1 MKIKIKKKLTE
12 SRKDNITTEILK
24 NDSNGYKSF
33 ITMKLDDRT
42 IYQELSIEKFKTK
55 VYRDSE
61 GLNKLQKCYPSTF
74 QKYPPEIR
82 KLKPWNING
91 NSGPGRTVVNFY
103 TQGGPFITTYNI
115 DFRIVNVESS
125 TGEDFSDLDIY
136 DEGIFG
142 KNKLAAMSFYR
153 EVMKQ
158 IGEYVKNNPWM
169 IYYFFG
175 IETDEELD
183 AEFSEETENKR
194 TKLYLLSLKRLQRI
208 LDGEWVVTYPEKGN
222 PNSIMFFKCPVS
234 ELQEIYSMGRGAVQ
248 GFGAPFSKEE
258 EKLIQE
264 LYSTSGAM
272 MGAGSGQI
280 PKERNPEAHKRYV
293 RIRFTRQGLQ
303 NFKPSPYFPDREQ
316 QLGEEWSK
324 DERKKRKSKCSNP
337 KGFTMKQFCKN
348 QRTRSKKGQKK
359 NENKN

>member
-24 NDSNGYKSF
+24 NDSNGYKSL

-115 DFRIVNVESS
+115 DFRIVNIESS

-136 DEGIFG
+136 YLFFLSKINFELIFFFD
-142 KNKLAAMSFYR
+142 L
-153 EVMKQ
+153 VL
-158 IGEYVKNNPWM
+158 NPFAGTP
-169 IYYFFG
+169 FF
-175 IETDEELD
+175 D
-183 AEFSEETENKR
+183 
-194 TKLYLLSLKRLQRI
+194 
-208 LDGEWVVTYPEKGN
+208 
-222 PNSIMFFKCPVS
+222 
-234 ELQEIYSMGRGAVQ
+234 
-248 GFGAPFSKEE
+248 
-258 EKLIQE
+258 
-264 LYSTSGAM
+264 
-272 MGAGSGQI
+272 
-280 PKERNPEAHKRYV
+280 
-293 RIRFTRQGLQ
+293 
-303 NFKPSPYFPDREQ
+303 
-316 QLGEEWSK
+316 LG
-324 DERKKRKSKCSNP
+324 
-337 KGFTMKQFCKN
+337 
-348 QRTRSKKGQKK
+348 
-359 NENKN
+359 